1 MFGAFGT
8 ASVSGVISGI
18 NWDQFVQKLIELER
32 QPITRLRSRVAGLE
46 NQKKLIGEFR
56 AKLSELKLA
65 LSNLALRS
73 VVLARTA
80 STGSAAVGVTAGPD
94 AVPGTF
100 QVTVQQLAT
109 ATVVSSAQALG
120 QPVNPSVPLSQA
132 GLGTAVT
139 AGTFSINGVA
149 ISVDPAVDTLNDVIN
164 RINLSGAGV
173 AASLVNDAYGRPN
186 ILRLESA
193 SPIQLGSGADTS
205 NFLSATRLING
216 VQQNVGG
223 TYRIDS
229 AGNLGVVNLSA
240 PVGSAAARL
249 ATPIT
254 SGGSFS
260 INGVT
265 ITYTLSDSL
274 SAIIARINS
283 SAAGATAA
291 YDPLQDRLVL
301 TAKTTGNTRI
311 SLQDISGNFLSA
323 AGLLSAPQALG
334 QNAVF
339 TVSTVNNGQPLS
351 SPTNTVAGLL
361 PGITLELK
369 DVTASPVTVT
379 VAQDTGPGLNAA
391 KDFVSKLNAVLDF
404 VAQQTNYDPNT
415 KTAGP
420 LLGDST
426 VTMIAARLRAALSG
440 VLVPGGPYRTLAD
453 IGIDTGPVGSAP
465 GTAAGYRVDEA
476 KFTQALQ
483 SNPDAVFAVLKAAA
497 DRVGGYLDSVLGFG
511 GLFSIHQSAFDD
523 RIKSLNDYISALE
536 ASLSRREEYLR
547 RQFTAMETLLAQLQV
562 QSGQLGAQI
571 LQSMSRQTTQTTG
584 G

>member
-8 ASVSGVISGI
+8 ASVTGVISGI
-18 NWDQFVQKLIELER
+18 HWDQFVQKLIDLER
-32 QPITRLRSRVAGLE
+32 QPITQLQNRKSALE
-46 NQKKLIGEFR
+46 NQKKLIGDFR
-56 AKLSELKLA
+56 AKLSDLKLA

-73 VVLARTA
+73 VALARTA
-80 STGSAAVGVTAGPD
+80 AAGGGVAVTAGPD
-94 AVPGTF
+94 AVPGSF

-109 ATVVSSAQALG
+109 PTVVGSAQALG

-149 ISVDPAVDTLNDVIN
+149 VSVDPAVDTLNDVIN
-164 RINLSGAGV
+164 RINASGAGV
-173 AASLVNDAYGRPN
+173 TASLVNDAYGRPN

-193 SPIQLGSGADTS
+193 NPIQLGSGADTS
-205 NFLSATRLING
+205 NFLSAARLTNG

-240 PVGSAAARL
+240 PVGSSAARL
-249 ATPIT
+249 AAPIT
-254 SGGSFS
+254 SDGSFS

-265 ITYTLSDSL
+265 ITYTLNDSL

-283 SAAGATAA
+283 SAAGVTAS

-301 TAKTTGNTRI
+301 TARATGNTRI
-311 SLQDISGNFLSA
+311 SLQDVSGNFLQA
-323 AGLLSAPQALG
+323 AGLLSATQALG

-339 TVSTVNNGQPLS
+339 SISTVNNGQPLS
-351 SPTNTVAGLL
+351 SPTNTVSGLL

-369 DVTASPVTVT
+369 GVTASPVTVT
-379 VAQDTGPGLNAA
+379 VAQDAGPGLNAA

-426 VTMIAARLRAALSG
+426 VTLVAARLRTALSG
-440 VLVPGGPYRTLAD
+440 VLVPAGPYRTLAD

-465 GTAAGYRVDEA
+465 GTAVDYRVDEA

-483 SNPDAVFAVLKAAA
+483 NNPDAVYAVLKAAA
-497 DRVGGYLDSVLGFG
+497 DQVGGYLDSVLGFG
-511 GLFSIHQSAFDD
+511 GLLSIHQNAFDD

-536 ASLSRREEYLR
+536 DSLSRREEYLR
-547 RQFTAMETLLAQLQV
+547 RQFVAMETLLAQLQV

-571 LQSMSRQTTQTTG
+571 LQSAGQQTTQTTG